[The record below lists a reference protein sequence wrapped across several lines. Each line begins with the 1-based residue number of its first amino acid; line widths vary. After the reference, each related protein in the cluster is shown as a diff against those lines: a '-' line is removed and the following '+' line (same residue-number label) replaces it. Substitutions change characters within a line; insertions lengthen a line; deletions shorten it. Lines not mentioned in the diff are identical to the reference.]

1 MGCPNFP
8 QIKDSPKHESK
19 RNHIWNHI
27 NILIAQ
33 IGWVLRLICHNYV
46 INSHSKMRNPQE
58 SRYKLPGVTMGVSN
72 EEIDYGQ
79 ILKKMPYS
87 YILFYKKNFILIT
100 YIKDETI
107 QTMKYATR
115 MFSLIKSL
123 MTTSCLNEYAK
134 TMLNYQSSETFN
146 L

>member
-1 MGCPNFP
+1 
-8 QIKDSPKHESK
+8 
-19 RNHIWNHI
+19 
-27 NILIAQ
+27 
-33 IGWVLRLICHNYV
+33 
-46 INSHSKMRNPQE
+46 MRNPQE

-134 TMLNYQSSETFN
+134 TMLNYQSSATFN